1 MERILW
7 KMQTKLYQASKA
19 GNVVDVRKIQKM
31 IIRSKEA
38 KFKAVRMVT
47 QDNRGKRTAGVDGV
61 KSVAAEERI
70 SIAEGLT
77 LDGKASPILHIPK
90 GDGSSRMLGI
100 PTMEDRAKQA
110 LACLALEPA

>member
-1 MERILW
+1 
-7 KMQTKLYQASKA
+7 MQTKLYQASKA